1 MQRSK
6 TILLLILPTMATAC
20 RVDREVQNSQTAPP
34 QTAAARGQKVERR
47 AIVSLADSI
56 APLIDRFNADKAKV
70 RFVTILSPT

>member
-6 TILLLILPTMATAC
+6 TILLLILPTVAASC
-20 RVDREVQNSQTAPP
+20 HVDGEVQNSQTVPP
-34 QTAAARGQKVERR
+34 QTAGARGQKIERR

-70 RFVTILSPT
+70 RFLTILSPT

>member
-34 QTAAARGQKVERR
+34 QTAAARGQKVERQ

-56 APLIDRFNADKAKV
+56 APLIERFNADKEKV
-70 RFVTILSPT
+70 RFLTILSPT